1 MSYASTIELQRQYF
15 NQHTT
20 KDLAWRITQLKQ
32 IKKLV
37 LDNEK
42 SLCEALAKDLS
53 KPYQEAWLTEVS
65 YITSDVDHTLKH
77 LKSWSKTKKV
87 STPLLAMPSRSYIQP
102 EPLGSVLIIS
112 AWNYPLQLLL
122 APLVAVIAAGNCAVL
137 KPSELAVATAEL
149 LSELIPKYLD
159 NQAITVVQGGVEE
172 TTELLA
178 CNFDH
183 IMYTGNGQVAKMV
196 MAAAAKHLTP
206 VTLELGGKSPVYVDS
221 SADINITAQRLAWGK
236 WMNSG
241 QTCIAPD
248 YIMIQE
254 DVLNEFVTE
263 IKKQIT
269 FMFSNT
275 PKTSKSYGR
284 IINERHTE
292 RLSNSLN
299 DVDVA
304 YGGEV
309 DISER
314 YIAPTIV
321 VNPPLNSTLMQEEI
335 FGPILPIMTVK
346 NIDHAIEHIVN
357 NDKPLAAYLFSK
369 SDEDERKWLT
379 SVSAGS
385 IAINDVMMFTA
396 VTDLPFGGVGAS
408 GMGQY
413 SGKAGF
419 DNFSHS
425 KAIIKRP
432 FIKDLPLRFA
442 PYSNIKLRIL
452 RWLR

>member
-1 MSYASTIELQRQYF
+1 MSYANTIELQRQYF
-15 NQHTT
+15 NKHIT
-20 KDLAWRITQLKQ
+20 KDLAWRITQLQQ
-32 IKKLV
+32 IKKLIIE
-37 LDNEK
+37 NETA
-42 SLCEALAKDLS
+42 LCEALAKDLS

-65 YITSDVDHTLKH
+65 FITSDVDHTLKH

-137 KPSELAVATAEL
+137 KPSELAVTTAEL
-149 LSELIPKYLD
+149 LNELIPKYLD
-159 NQAITVVQGGVEE
+159 NQAVSIVQGGVEE

-178 CNFDH
+178 CKFDH

-196 MAAAAKHLTP
+196 MTAAAKNLTP
-206 VTLELGGKSPVYVDS
+206 VTLELGGKSPVYIDS
-221 SADINITAQRLAWGK
+221 SADIKMSAQRLAWGK

-248 YIMIQE
+248 YIMINE
-254 DVLNEFVTE
+254 DILNEFLTE
-263 IKKQIT
+263 ITKQVAL
-269 FMFSNT
+269 MFTDS
-275 PKTSKSYGR
+275 PKNSKHYGR
-284 IINERHTE
+284 IINQRHTE
-292 RLSNSLN
+292 RLSKYLN
-299 DVDVA
+299 DVTVSH
-304 YGGEV
+304 GGEI
-309 DISER
+309 DINER

-321 VNPPLNSTLMQEEI
+321 VNPSLNSDLMQEEI
-335 FGPILPIMTVK
+335 FGPILPIITVS
-346 NIDHAIEHIVN
+346 NIDHAIEHIVK
-357 NDKPLAAYLFSK
+357 NDKPLAAYLFTK
-369 SDEDERKWLT
+369 NQEDEKKWL
-379 SVSAGS
+379 SHVSAGS
-385 IAINDVMMFTA
+385 VAINDVMMFTA
-396 VTDLPFGGVGAS
+396 VTELPFGGVGAS

-413 SGKAGF
+413 SGKSGF
-419 DNFSHS
+419 DNFSHL

-442 PYSNIKLRIL
+442 PYSGIKLRIL